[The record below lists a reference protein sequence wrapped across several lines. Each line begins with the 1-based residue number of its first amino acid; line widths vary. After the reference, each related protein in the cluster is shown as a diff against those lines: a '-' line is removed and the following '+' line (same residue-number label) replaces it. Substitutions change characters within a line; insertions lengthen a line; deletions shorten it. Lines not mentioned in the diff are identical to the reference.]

1 MRQTFNRSFFLQRL
15 YNIVFATWP
24 DGFEDHVENR
34 HPQQVHDQG
43 EHCHHLKE
51 QEDLSSHC

>member
-1 MRQTFNRSFFLQRL
+1 MRQTFNNSFFCKP
-15 YNIVFATWP
+15 YKIFFFATWP
-24 DGFEDHVENR
+24 NGFEDHVENG